1 MYYKISI
8 LETILIN
15 TKILN
20 WNYERQS
27 DIILNIQFIFVLCFI
42 AQRMMILSDMRL
54 FCSFSLSLE
63 RFEVVQLKLPF

>member
-27 DIILNIQFIFVLCFI
+27 DIILNIQFIFVLCFHST
-42 AQRMMILSDMRL
+42 AYDD
-54 FCSFSLSLE
+54 LE
-63 RFEVVQLKLPF
+63 RYEVIL